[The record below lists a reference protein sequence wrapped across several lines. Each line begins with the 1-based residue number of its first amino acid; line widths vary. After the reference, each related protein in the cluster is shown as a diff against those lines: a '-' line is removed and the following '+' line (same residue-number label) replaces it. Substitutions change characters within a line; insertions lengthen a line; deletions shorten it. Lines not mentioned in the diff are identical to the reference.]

1 MPRAQIFQHILLVI
15 SFFLFFSIFLTFF
28 CSMFHFVINSLSNY
42 LYFSPLVSSN
52 DFSCSVDHSILYVW
66 DSLSRVQWRILIIT
80 QNSYL
85 INGLFVVCWYILS
98 MFLTFL
104 LHICKDTLATL
115 YIIVDMLNRYR
126 FSSGYFGVNYI
137 FYLFWKMIKVAGLHD
152 TNRRL

>member
-1 MPRAQIFQHILLVI
+1 MLRVQIFQHILLVI
-15 SFFLFFSIFLTFF
+15 SSFLFLSIFLTFF
-28 CSMFHFVINSLSNY
+28 CSMFRFVINSLSNY

-85 INGLFVVCWYILS
+85 INGLFFVCLYILS

-137 FYLFWKMIKVAGLHD
+137 FYLLCRMIKVAGLHD